1 MNLRNF
7 DLNLLVIVD
16 VVFVELSITRAAQ
29 RLNLTQPAVS
39 QAMARARDMFEDELL
54 VREGSSMRLTPL
66 ARRLAP
72 ELREFCAAAERLL
85 SQPTFN
91 PSTAQLTFS
100 VVANDLTELLILPQL
115 IATVDRLA
123 PGCQLIVRTPLP
135 HLMDETIDLAIIGA
149 PVPKGPFLSRDLY
162 EEQFVVISRPDHP
175 AMREGLSSEEYAG
188 MQHALVSP
196 TGEGMTGPVDR
207 ALKELGLQ
215 RRIALSVT
223 RFTTLPSIVS
233 STDLIAAI
241 PSRFA
246 ERPEVRSLCKVWALP
261 FESPRFTIKLVWHR
275 SLDADP
281 AHVWLRGLL

>member
-16 VVFVELSITRAAQ
+16 VVLAELSITRAAQ

-39 QAMARARDMFEDELL
+39 QAMARARDVFDDELL

-85 SQPTFN
+85 SPPTFD
-91 PSTAQLTFS
+91 PGTAALNFS
-100 VVANDLTELLILPQL
+100 VLANDLTELLIVPRLV
-115 IATVDRLA
+115 AAVDRLA
-123 PGCQLIVRTPLP
+123 PGCRLTVRTPLP

-149 PVPKGPFLSRDLY
+149 PVPKGPFLSRVLF
-162 EEQFVVISRPDHP
+162 EEHFVVIARPGHP
-175 AMREGLSSEEYAG
+175 VMRAGISAEDYAG

-196 TGEGMTGPVDR
+196 TGEGVTGPVDG
-207 ALKELGLQ
+207 ALKQLGLT
-215 RRIALSVT
+215 RRIGLSVT

-246 ERPEVRSLCKVWALP
+246 ERPEVHSLCNVWPLP
-261 FESPRFTIKLVWHR
+261 FESPRFTMKLVWHR
-275 SLDADP
+275 SHDTDP
-281 AHVWLRGLL
+281 AHVWLRSLL